1 MAVKD
6 FDWLGETTD
15 KIRKD
20 LQAKKGSKVDILI
33 KDWVLKRISVAQQML
48 ADEDRNGTG
57 SLSAS
62 IKPKEL
68 VTTNEK
74 IILEVVAND
83 YWDDINSGV
92 DGFINKGSAIFN
104 SFGAKYSF
112 NDLNIDAEFEQGIR
126 EFIQVRGI
134 TPKEPDMSIDHLV
147 YLIARSVKRDGIEH
161 TPYMN
166 EAFSEEAIQDLADLI
181 GKEIIKI

>member
-15 KIRKD
+15 KIREE
-20 LQAKKGSKVDILI
+20 LLVKKGSKIDWLI
-33 KDWVLKRISVAQQML
+33 RDWVTKRIQVARDML
-48 ADEDRNGTG
+48 RSEDRNGTG

-62 IKPKEL
+62 IKPKDL
-68 VTTNEK
+68 VTNNDK
-74 IILEVVAND
+74 VVLEIVAND

-92 DGFINKGSAIFN
+92 DGFINKGNAIVN
-104 SFGAKYSF
+104 TFGYKYSF
-112 NDLNIDAEFEQGIR
+112 KDLKVGGEFKQGIK

-134 TPKEPDMSIDHLV
+134 KPREANMTREQLV
-147 YLIARSVKRDGIEH
+147 YVIARSVKRDGIEH

-166 EAFSEEAIQDLADLI
+166 EAFSPDAINDLADKI
-181 GKEIIKI
+181 GKEVIKI